1 MGHSIFDIGD
11 GVATSAF
18 SLRKSL
24 VGSRQECCSP
34 PLAAKTTGR
43 EMQAKVS
50 TGLDTSRVQSQPMRS
65 DGMWPF
71 IEAEA
76 GSTSEWTVLHKK
88 EYAVCSEQTRP
99 GRYIEEEGLKKMK
112 NY

>member
-1 MGHSIFDIGD
+1 
-11 GVATSAF
+11 
-18 SLRKSL
+18 
-24 VGSRQECCSP
+24 
-34 PLAAKTTGR
+34 
-43 EMQAKVS
+43 
-50 TGLDTSRVQSQPMRS
+50 
-65 DGMWPF
+65 MWPF